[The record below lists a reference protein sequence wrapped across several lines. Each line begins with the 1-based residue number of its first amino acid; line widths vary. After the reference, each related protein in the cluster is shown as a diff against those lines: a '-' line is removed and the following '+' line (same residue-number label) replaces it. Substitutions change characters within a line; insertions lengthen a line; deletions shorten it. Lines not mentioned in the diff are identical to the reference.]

1 MAYAIY
7 LNEEE
12 EEDEER
18 DKELHSDIDNLELAH
33 LVGPHVEV
41 SAGALEGA
49 DHCRRLE
56 LKGEERGKKTKPW
69 PNIWRQVS
77 IVALLET
84 IRRVAFCLKI

>member
-41 SAGALEGA
+41 SAGAP
-49 DHCRRLE
+49 
-56 LKGEERGKKTKPW
+56 RGL
-69 PNIWRQVS
+69 I
-77 IVALLET
+77 IVADWN
-84 IRRVAFCLKI
+84 